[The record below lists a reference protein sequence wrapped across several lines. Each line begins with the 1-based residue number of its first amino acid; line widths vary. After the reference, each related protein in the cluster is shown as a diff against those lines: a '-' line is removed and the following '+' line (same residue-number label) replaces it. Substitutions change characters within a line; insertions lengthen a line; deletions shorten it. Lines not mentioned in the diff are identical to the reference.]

1 MFSKFKQASRE
12 FCSGRWH
19 ISWNKYLQGAYPKS
33 DVERLETQC
42 FKSVWLTVALHQV
55 KSDNKK
61 RYVGHLLNLNTWLH
75 DKSIQI

>member
-19 ISWNKYLQGAYPKS
+19 ISWNKYLTGAYPKS

-55 KSDNKK
+55 RKEIGTRIKET
-61 RYVGHLLNLNTWLH
+61 RYNLSKLLN
-75 DKSIQI
+75 